1 MRLAALRW
9 LRDRCRILGRDVLH
23 VSELAGCRVDGE
35 QVAIKA
41 QLGILRPRQCSY
53 PLSISTG
60 PSNPYGDRFGQ
71 SDVLRYRYQGEGGKG
86 RLVRTDN
93 AANRGLRELIR
104 LRWPLIYFHGVESG
118 RYLAISPVIIVD
130 DDPSTQTFGVCL
142 GGGLAAYEALDT
154 APGASF
160 GPPAGLPWQID
171 RPRYEAGVA
180 RLVRKNE
187 FRHKVLAAYGF
198 RCAVC
203 RSAERELLEA
213 ASLSPGAERNDLL
226 AVSHGIAMCPSHRT
240 AYDRLLIGITPSH
253 TVRVRP
259 DLLRH
264 SAPAAT
270 TPNSL
275 YSVHEA
281 HLHLPRDAANL
292 PHPEALRARYDDFEF
307 RARLRL

>member
-1 MRLAALRW
+1 M
-9 LRDRCRILGRDVLH
+9 
-23 VSELAGCRVDGE
+23 
-35 QVAIKA
+35 
-41 QLGILRPRQCSY
+41 
-53 PLSISTG
+53 
-60 PSNPYGDRFGQ
+60 
-71 SDVLRYRYQGEGGKG
+71 
-86 RLVRTDN
+86 VRTDN

-118 RYLAISPVIIVD
+118 RYLAVSPVVIVD

-142 GGGLAAYEALDT
+142 GADLAAYEALDT

-203 RSAERELLEA
+203 RSEDRELLDA
-213 ASLSPGAERNDLL
+213 ASLSPEAEPNDLL

-259 DLLRH
+259 DLLRRA
-264 SAPAAT
+264 APAAT
-270 TPNSL
+270 TPNNL

-281 HLHLPRDAANL
+281 PLHLPRDAANL
-292 PHPEALRARYDDFEF
+292 PHPKALRARYDDFEF
-307 RARLRL
+307 RARLSL